1 MMIYNS
7 FVFNT
12 TTQAISVYW
21 SLKVFGR
28 SCDMWTKIT
37 AVCTHSEI
45 YQTCKYDY
53 SEEIVYRTEP
63 EIGNSIHK
71 TTGENR

>member
-1 MMIYNS
+1 MNQDYS
-7 FVFNT
+7 RLH
-12 TTQAISVYW
+12 TQ
-21 SLKVFGR
+21 
-28 SCDMWTKIT
+28 
-37 AVCTHSEI
+37 SEI

-53 SEEIVYRTEP
+53 SEEIAYRTEP